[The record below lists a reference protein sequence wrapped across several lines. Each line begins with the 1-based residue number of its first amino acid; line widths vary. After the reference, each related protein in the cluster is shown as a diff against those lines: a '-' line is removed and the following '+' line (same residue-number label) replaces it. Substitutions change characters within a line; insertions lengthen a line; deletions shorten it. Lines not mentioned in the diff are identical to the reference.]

1 MRGFQGPTSVEIVKN
16 VKFWRGDKIVCPSV
30 WGPVTC
36 VRGDATSNR
45 EFAGHSTGQSLDG
58 LHPDPP
64 THHHFHTHYNFI
76 LSIIIKCLLS
86 FLGCQFDNIIFYL
99 EIPLIKYSQTLP
111 ILTIKNSQTGRRKHC
126 AFAAH

>member
-36 VRGDATSNR
+36 VRGDAPSNR

-64 THHHFHTHYNFI
+64 THHHFHTHP
-76 LSIIIKCLLS
+76 
-86 FLGCQFDNIIFYL
+86 
-99 EIPLIKYSQTLP
+99 PLCTLP
-111 ILTIKNSQTGRRKHC
+111 YTVHLYPYRSSGFRNPFSLTTASQV
-126 AFAAH
+126 AHKDTRNNYSHNYTFCQDDEDGNGGA